1 MDDGGEEKVLRNT
14 LLSCLFC
21 LLCSLLPAYSQGGE
35 VLIAANAGVQNAAP
49 ENTMI
54 ALELAVEQGAKALKV
69 DVRSTKDGQ
78 LVLMRDETID
88 RTTNGYGTLRNIL
101 FDELQLY
108 DAGSWLSDKFRGETV
123 PLLKEAL
130 RFAKLNNLKLIL
142 DVQESGLEKSIMDL
156 LQSTDMLREIYLW
169 GALANLREMEPS
181 IVGPKL
187 VFLAVD
193 NLTSAEIADAHTR
206 GAQVM
211 TSLLG
216 CDDRERIKTVA
227 QLGPDVLLVDYPAV
241 VVEALSRFGRQSINI
256 KKIKKREA
264 LPDRLQASQPG
275 QPSTESRKTS
285 EEKEEGFDPLDP
297 IHSLYNFLLGERLGE
312 GGLDKSQEGLPP
324 DLREKLLSL
333 SRTLKEPGLEEKGFF
348 ARRWRT
354 LNKELEEGE
363 VGESRKAALM
373 MAALPPEAVLPVLLK
388 ALEYKRPAVKANA
401 AWSLGLVGDAKA
413 LPGLVNHLWDED
425 IAVRREAVLALGRLR
440 RPEAVEPLRKVLTS
454 KMDAAVIYDAAR
466 ALGWIASPEATAD
479 LIKVM
484 EMDPDWRIKGA
495 CARAL
500 GRIGEERGAR
510 PLARLF
516 PQEPGDPVAPWAK
529 DLAGWALSEL
539 KETPADVLLENM
551 RVSSEGTRRRICWA
565 MIRMGEATIPV
576 LYKALRDPHPE
587 VRRRAVETL
596 GWMGADK
603 AVPSLIRIAKENPP
617 QSDKL
622 KRTAIWAL
630 GKIGDP
636 AAEKVLDEIIKNEKD
651 KKTKEMAEEAI
662 LRLARK

>member
-49 ENTMI
+49 GNTMI
-54 ALELAVEQGAKALKV
+54 ALELAVEQGAKVLKV

-123 PLLKEAL
+123 PLLREAL
-130 RFAKLNNLKLIL
+130 RFAKLNRLKLIL

-156 LQSTDMLREIYLW
+156 LQSTDMLREVYLW

-193 NLTSAEIADAHTR
+193 SLAPADIADAHTR

-211 TSLLG
+211 TSLPG

-241 VVEALSRFGRQSINI
+241 AVEALGRFGGQSINI

-264 LPDRLQASQPG
+264 LPDKLQASQPVP
-275 QPSTESRKTS
+275 PSTESRKTS

-297 IHSLYNFLLGERLGE
+297 IHSLYNFLLGERLGK

-324 DLREKLLSL
+324 DLREKLISL

-354 LNKELEEGE
+354 LN
-363 VGESRKAALM
+363 
-373 MAALPPEAVLPVLLK
+373 
-388 ALEYKRPAVKANA
+388 
-401 AWSLGLVGDAKA
+401 
-413 LPGLVNHLWDED
+413 
-425 IAVRREAVLALGRLR
+425 
-440 RPEAVEPLRKVLTS
+440 
-454 KMDAAVIYDAAR
+454 
-466 ALGWIASPEATAD
+466 
-479 LIKVM
+479 
-484 EMDPDWRIKGA
+484 
-495 CARAL
+495 
-500 GRIGEERGAR
+500 
-510 PLARLF
+510 
-516 PQEPGDPVAPWAK
+516 
-529 DLAGWALSEL
+529 
-539 KETPADVLLENM
+539 
-551 RVSSEGTRRRICWA
+551 
-565 MIRMGEATIPV
+565 
-576 LYKALRDPHPE
+576 
-587 VRRRAVETL
+587 
-596 GWMGADK
+596 
-603 AVPSLIRIAKENPP
+603 
-617 QSDKL
+617 
-622 KRTAIWAL
+622 
-630 GKIGDP
+630 
-636 AAEKVLDEIIKNEKD
+636 
-651 KKTKEMAEEAI
+651 
-662 LRLARK
+662 